1 MLARKM
7 SKELNTEESASSR
20 STLRAKLGNMRIG
33 LSEITNKTG
42 KTAVV
47 AKTAAVPPPLPP
59 PLPVS

>member
-1 MLARKM
+1 M
-7 SKELNTEESASSR
+7 E
-20 STLRAKLGNMRIG
+20 LGNMRIG